1 VLPLAVELTTG
12 EVEVELT
19 PVLGIELTATEV
31 ASSDVPRVVVLI
43 LDTKLDCNVDDS
55 VLPMDEVEVDPAEVL
70 LLIVVKLL
78 NVDEVAPSE
87 VPMTVVVEL
96 VWVLVTVLDVLEELL
111 ATDVTS
117 CEVSLS
123 IADDVA

>member
-1 VLPLAVELTTG
+1 VLALTVELTTG

-78 NVDEVAPSE
+78 IVDEVAPSE
-87 VPMTVVVEL
+87 VPMTVVVEM
-96 VWVLVTVLDVLEELL
+96 VWVLVTVLEALEELL

>member
-1 VLPLAVELTTG
+1 MLPLAVELTTG

-70 LLIVVKLL
+70 LLVVKLL
-78 NVDEVAPSE
+78 IVDEVAPSE
-87 VPMTVVVEL
+87 VPMTVVVEM
-96 VWVLVTVLDVLEELL
+96 VWVLVTVLEALEELL

>member
-1 VLPLAVELTTG
+1 MLALTVELTTG

-19 PVLGIELTATEV
+19 PVLGLELTATEV

-43 LDTKLDCNVDDS
+43 LDTKLDCNVDAS

-87 VPMTVVVEL
+87 VPITVVVEL
-96 VWVLVTVLDVLEELL
+96 VWVLVTVLEALEELL
-111 ATDVTS
+111 ATDVAS

>member
-43 LDTKLDCNVDDS
+43 LDTKLDCNVDAS

>member
-70 LLIVVKLL
+70 LLVVKLL
-78 NVDEVAPSE
+78 IVDEVAPSE
-87 VPMTVVVEL
+87 VPMTVVVEM
-96 VWVLVTVLDVLEELL
+96 VWVLVTVLEALEELL